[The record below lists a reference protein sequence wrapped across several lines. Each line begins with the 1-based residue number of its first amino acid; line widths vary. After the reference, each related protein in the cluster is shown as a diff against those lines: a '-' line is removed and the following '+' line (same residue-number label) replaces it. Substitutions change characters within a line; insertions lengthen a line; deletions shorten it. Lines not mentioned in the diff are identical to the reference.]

1 MKAIQIIWG
10 IILIITGC
18 YLFYA
23 IPEKFQSL
31 GNISPNSIIG
41 KLCFYLIAVLL
52 IGGGIKKLYKL
63 YTSDIEEDN
72 NSIEKENNSEL

>member
-31 GNISPNSIIG
+31 GNTSPNNIIG
-41 KLCFYLIAVLL
+41 KLCFYLIAILL

-63 YTSDIEEDN
+63 YTSDIEEEN
-72 NSIEKENNSEL
+72 NSIEKKNNSKL